1 MVERER
7 WWDAGEGDPIAHVG
21 AVHALEP
28 RPALASLY
36 AFATGT
42 FLAFEERD
50 AVVAS
55 ARAGLAVWTTA
66 RRSADA
72 GRPPGEVVEELVEPL
87 RREVHGG

>member
-1 MVERER
+1 MVEPGR

-42 FLAFEERD
+42 FLAFEKHD
-50 AVVAS
+50 AAVAS

-66 RRSADA
+66 RRSAEM
-72 GRPPGEVVEELVEPL
+72 GRPPGVMFEELMEPL